1 MNRILAAW
9 CLLCLVAVP
18 VHGQDGQVN
27 RARIAPGKVPVPPY
41 HFQPEYTF
49 DAPADPA
56 RWSTQPHGLNVSFA
70 STDQAYLRTEVPD
83 LPQQPQVWEAT
94 GWKGERLNAELV
106 VWSPDSVNQVR
117 VTVSDLVN
125 ASGGGVLGAGN
136 VHVYLVRYVV
146 SNYPYGANEVSCGA
160 TDSNPPYLM
169 PDRLEPFQR
178 FDLPASTVRPIW
190 LSLDIPAGATPGVYR
205 GTVDVSSEKGH
216 ATLRVAITVQD
227 QTVPPPGDWKFRL
240 DLWQNPWVVAWYYH
254 VEPWSEEHK
263 ALLRRHLKL
272 YADAGGKYITT
283 YAVHSPWSDNSY
295 MIEGAMIEWT
305 KRADGTWTFDYNI
318 FDQYVELAT
327 AVGVTKAITIYTPLP
342 WGNRFR
348 YLDERSGNYV
358 YETWAP
364 DSATFASVWRVFLDD
379 LKRHLEQRGWFDR
392 TYLGINE
399 NEMPLTLAA
408 IRVIRAHSPK
418 WKITYAG
425 NWHPELDSLLN
436 DYSPIITSEPSQ
448 QEVRDRSAR
457 GSTTTYY
464 VCCTPQK
471 PNTFVF
477 SPPIEGRYIGWYSAA
492 YGYDGFLRWAY
503 DAWPA
508 DPVRDARHALWP
520 AGDEFLVYPG
530 GSSSV
535 RFEKLR
541 EGIVDYEKIRI
552 LRGLASQSTNGTIRR
567 QLRDLDDQLRTFVG
581 DRDYNKRNY
590 DQARITEAVHK
601 GMRMLEVLSERL
613 AR

>member
-1 MNRILAAW
+1 MRRILQACCLTYLVTAA
-9 CLLCLVAVP
+9 AADA
-18 VHGQDGQVN
+18 QDGV
-27 RARIAPGKVPVPPY
+27 RARLDPAKLRAPAF

-49 DAPADPA
+49 DVPSDPQ
-56 RWSTQPHGLNVSFA
+56 RWTLQPRGLNVSFA
-70 STDQAYLRTEVPD
+70 STDQAYFRSEVPD
-83 LPQQPQVWEAT
+83 LQPAQTWKAT
-94 GWKGERLNAELV
+94 GWKGERLNTEIV
-106 VWSPDSVNQVR
+106 VWSPDTVNQVR
-117 VTVSDLVN
+117 VAVSDLRS
-125 ASGGGVLGAGN
+125 ASGAILARSN
-136 VHVYLVRYVV
+136 VHVSLVRYVV
-146 SNYPYGANEVSCGA
+146 SNYPYGANDVSCGA

-169 PDRLEPFQR
+169 PDRLEPFDR
-178 FDLPASTVRPIW
+178 FDLPPNSVRPIW
-190 LSLDIPAGATPGVYR
+190 VSVDIPALATPGVYR
-205 GTVDVSSEKGH
+205 GTIEVSSENGH
-216 ATLRVAITVQD
+216 TTLQTQITVQH
-227 QTVPPPGDWKFRL
+227 QTLPPPTAWEFRL

-254 VEPWSEEHK
+254 VEPWSPEHK
-263 ALLRRHLKL
+263 QLLRRHLKL

-305 KRADGTWTFDYNI
+305 KRVNGTWKFDYNI

-327 AVGVTKAITIYTPLP
+327 SVGVTKAITIYTPLP

-348 YLDERSGNYV
+348 YLDERTGNYV

-364 DSATFASVWRVFLDD
+364 DSAQFASVWRVFLDD
-379 LKRHLEQRGWFDR
+379 LKRHLEQRSWFNR

-399 NEMPLTLAA
+399 NEMPFTLAA

-425 NWHPELDSLLN
+425 NWHAELDSLLD
-436 DYSPIITSEPSQ
+436 DYSPIITAEPSQ
-448 QEVRDRSAR
+448 PELKARSAR
-457 GSTTTYY
+457 GRSTTYY

-477 SPPIEGRYIGWYSAA
+477 SPPIEGRYIGWYAAA

-530 GSSSV
+530 GASSV

-541 EGIVDYEKIRI
+541 EGIVDYEKIKI
-552 LRGLASQSTNGTIRR
+552 LRARASQSTNREIRR
-567 QLRDLDDQLRTFVG
+567 QLRELDDHLRTFVG
-581 DRDYNKRNY
+581 DPDYSKRTY
-590 DQARITEAVHK
+590 DQTRITEAVRK
-601 GMRMLEVLSERL
+601 GLRMLEALSDRL
-613 AR
+613 GR

>member
-1 MNRILAAW
+1 MRTLLLAG
-9 CLLCLVAVP
+9 CLSYVVAAAAD
-18 VHGQDGQVN
+18 GQDGVE
-27 RARIAPGKVPVPPY
+27 RARLDPAKIRMPAF

-49 DAPADPA
+49 DVPTDLA
-56 RWSTQPHGLNVSFA
+56 RWAAQPKGLNVSFA
-70 STDQAYLRTEVPD
+70 STDQAYLRSEVPD
-83 LPQQPQVWEAT
+83 LGQPVQTWEAT
-94 GWKGERLNAELV
+94 GWKGERLNTEIV
-106 VWSPDSVNQVR
+106 VWSPDTVNQVR
-117 VTVSDLVN
+117 VAVGEVRS
-125 ASGGGVLGAGN
+125 ASGAVLPRSH

-146 SNYPYGANEVSCGA
+146 SNYPYGANVVSCGE

-169 PDRLEPFQR
+169 PDRLEPLER
-178 FDLPASTVRPIW
+178 FDLPATSTRPIW
-190 LSLDIPAGATPGVYR
+190 LSVDVPATTAPGIYR
-205 GTVDVSSEKGH
+205 GTVVVSSEKGQT
-216 ATLRVAITVQD
+216 TLHTQITVQP
-227 QTVPPPGDWKFRL
+227 QTLPPPGEWKFRL

-254 VEPWSEEHK
+254 VEPWSAEHK
-263 ALLRRHLKL
+263 ALLRRHLQL

-295 MIEGAMIEWT
+295 MIEGAMIEWI
-305 KRADGTWTFDYNI
+305 KRASGTWKFDYNI

-348 YLDERSGNYV
+348 YLDERTGNYV

-364 DSATFASVWRVFLDD
+364 DSAQFASAWRAFLTD
-379 LKRHLEQRGWFDR
+379 LKAHLEKHGWFNR

-408 IRVIRAHSPK
+408 IRVIKAHSPK

-436 DYSPIITSEPSQ
+436 DYSPIITAEPSQ
-448 QEVRDRSAR
+448 PELKARAAR
-457 GSTTTYY
+457 GATTTYY

-477 SPPIEGRYIGWYSAA
+477 SPPIEGRYIGWYAAA

-520 AGDEFLVYPG
+520 AGDEFMVYPG

-541 EGIVDYEKIRI
+541 EGIVDYEKLRI
-552 LRGLASQSTNGTIRR
+552 LRARASARDRR
-567 QLRDLDDQLRTFVG
+567 ELDEVLRAFIG
-581 DRDYNKRNY
+581 DPDYSKRDY
-590 DQARITEAVHK
+590 DQTRITDAVHN
-601 GMRMLEVLSERL
+601 GLRLLEALSDRL
-613 AR
+613 H

>member
-1 MNRILAAW
+1 MRRILAAC
-9 CLLCLVAVP
+9 CLSCLITAV
-18 VHGQDGQVN
+18 VYGQDGVQ
-27 RARIAPGKVPVPPY
+27 RARLDPAKIRVPAF

-49 DAPADPA
+49 DSPSDPQK
-56 RWSTQPHGLNVSFA
+56 WSVQPKGLNVSFA
-70 STDQAYLRTEVPD
+70 TTDQAYFRSEVPD
-83 LPQQPQVWEAT
+83 LPQQSQSWEAS
-94 GWKGERLNAELV
+94 GWKGERLNAEVV
-106 VWSPDSVNQVR
+106 VWSRDTVNQIR
-117 VTVSDLVN
+117 VAVSDLVN
-125 ASGGGVLGAGN
+125 ANGAALPSGN

-178 FDLPASTVRPIW
+178 FDLPASSVRPIW
-190 LSLDIPAGATPGVYR
+190 LSLDIPAGTTPGMYR
-205 GTVDVSSEKGH
+205 GTVDISSEKGR

-227 QTVPPPGDWKFRL
+227 QTLPPPGDWKFRL

-254 VEPWSEEHK
+254 VAPWSEEHK

-305 KRADGTWTFDYNI
+305 KRADGTWKFDYTI

-358 YETWAP
+358 YEQWAP
-364 DSATFASVWRVFLDD
+364 DSAQFAAAWRAFLDD
-379 LKRHLEQRGWFDR
+379 LKGHLEQRGWFDR

-425 NWHPELDSLLN
+425 NWHTELDSLLN

-448 QEVRDRSAR
+448 QELRARSAR
-457 GSTTTYY
+457 RSTTTYY

-477 SPPIEGRYIGWYSAA
+477 SPPIEGRYIAWYSAA

-530 GSSSV
+530 ASSSV

-552 LRGLASQSTNGTIRR
+552 LHALASQSTNGTIRR
-567 QLRDLDDQLRTFVG
+567 QLRDLDNHLGTFVG
-581 DRDYNKRNY
+581 DRDYSKRNY

-601 GMRMLEVLSERL
+601 GMRMLEALSDRL